1 MKSLYIH
8 IPFCNRICSYCD
20 FAKVFYSKE
29 NIDKYLNC
37 LEQEIISNYKK
48 EKIETI
54 YIGGGTPSCLSI
66 NELDKLFS
74 IINKHIDLSNIKEY
88 TIECNIESLT
98 ESKLKL
104 FKENSV
110 NRLSIGVQSFD
121 KRVLKY
127 LNRDDNVDII
137 SVINLCKKY
146 FDNIN
151 IDLLYGIPNM
161 SLEQVKHDLDI
172 FLSLDLPHISYYSLI
187 IEPHTKLY
195 IDNTKNIDEEEE
207 YEMYTFIENTLEKNG
222 YIHYETS
229 NYCKPSFNSIHNL
242 TYWNNEEYYGFG
254 CGASGFIGN
263 IRYSNTR
270 SLTLYLKGNCN
281 REIEEITKEIDMQ
294 NEMILGL
301 RKLDGVNK
309 NKFLIKYGI
318 NIYDSF
324 DISDLT
330 SEGKLIDDGE
340 NIKINKKYIYLSNE
354 VLVRFID

>member
-20 FAKVFYSKE
+20 FIKVFYSKE
-29 NIDKYLNC
+29 NIDKYLDC
-37 LEQEIISNYKK
+37 LEKEIISNYKG

-54 YIGGGTPSCLSI
+54 YIGGGTPSCLDEK
-66 NELDKLFS
+66 ELDKLFY
-74 IINKHIDLSNIKEY
+74 IINKHIDLSSVKEY
-88 TIECNIESLT
+88 TIECNPELLT
-98 ESKLKL
+98 ESKLIL
-104 FKENSV
+104 FKKNSV
-110 NRLSIGVQSFD
+110 NRLSIGVQSFN
-121 KRVLKY
+121 KGVLKY

-161 SLEQVKHDLDI
+161 NINKVKRDI
-172 FLSLDLPHISYYSLI
+172 DTFLSLNIPHISYYSLI

-195 IDNTKNIDEEEE
+195 IDNTSNIDEEEE
-207 YEMYTFIENTLEKNG
+207 YEMYRTIENTLEKNG

-229 NYCKPSFNSIHNL
+229 NYCKPGFSSKHNL

-254 CGASGFIGN
+254 CGASGFIDN

-270 SLTLYLKGNCN
+270 SLTSYLNNNCN
-281 REIEEITKEIDMQ
+281 REVEEISKSIDMQ

-309 NKFLIKYGI
+309 NKFLIKYRI
-318 NIYDSF
+318 SIYDAF
-324 DISDLT
+324 DISDLI
-330 SEGKLIDDGE
+330 SEGKLIDDGL
-340 NIKINKKYIYLSNE
+340 NIKINKDYIYLSNE
-354 VLVRFID
+354 ILIRFIE